1 MSEVLQTN
9 VFFFITGIAVIVC
22 SALLCVL
29 LFHLIKVARTL
40 RRLIDS
46 VEAGA
51 EVIAEDMQQLRTFFM
66 DGGFISRL
74 VRMFAGKSARGG
86 SRRRSEKTE
95 KKKAEL
101 EITNE

>member
-9 VFFFITGIAVIVC
+9 IFFLITGIAVIIC
-22 SALLCVL
+22 SALVCVL
-29 LFHLIKVARTL
+29 LFHLIKVARKV

-51 EVIAEDMQQLRTFFM
+51 EVIAEDIQQLRTFFSN
-66 DGGFISRL
+66 GGFIARL
-74 VRMFAGKSARGG
+74 VRMFAGKSTRGG
-86 SRRRSEKTE
+86 ARRTSAKTDR
-95 KKKAEL
+95 KNGEL